1 MHTDPNDH
9 VATLKHTFTSF
20 SRMENLV
27 PLLVDALIVTA
38 LGACTFGILLPP
50 LMLGYSAMCLRALR
64 GQPIS
69 VGESFQG
76 MQRFAAS
83 LVLGLLVFAATLV
96 GGIALGVGALVA
108 SFCLSYVFMVQA
120 DRPELG
126 AVAIATE
133 SFRLV
138 RDHLVETGVLWLV
151 GFVLGTVLSATV
163 VGGVAVFAYCTL
175 LTAVLYQRFTGR

>member
-1 MHTDPNDH
+1 MQTDPNDH
-9 VATLKHTFTSF
+9 VATLKHTFSSF
-20 SRMENLV
+20 TRSENLI
-27 PLLVDALIVTA
+27 PLLVDALIVTTV
-38 LGACTFGILLPP
+38 GACTAGILFPP

-76 MQRFAAS
+76 MQRFGAS
-83 LVLGLLVFAATLV
+83 LMLGLLMLVATMI
-96 GGIALGVGALVA
+96 GGLALGVGALIA
-108 SFCLSYVFMVQA
+108 SFCLSYAFCVQS

-126 AVAIATE
+126 AVDIATE

-138 RDHLVETGVLWLV
+138 REHLVETAVLWAV
-151 GFVLGTVLSATV
+151 GLVLGSLLSATV
-163 VGGVAVFAYCTL
+163 VGGIAVFAYCSL